1 MCFFRFFSL
10 RGFYK
15 ILSKVPCAILQVL
28 VSYLFYIW
36 SGVYVNPNLLIHPS
50 SHPPFPFGNPKFVFH
65 VCESLLFWKH
75 VHLYLSFFFFKIPR
89 ISGKTFVFLWLSSL
103 SMIISFQSLYYFEK
117 KFLVFILFIFLPH
130 HEASGILVPRP
141 GFEPRSLNCWMARK
155 FPFYYFSCTYL
166 IDLVRLLVDS
176 SEQQQ
181 MQKIILSFPW
191 FCGNTIFASVDIV
204 FIEWSQQL
212 SFHLVYL
219 VVVQSLSHVQLFCNP
234 MDCSLPGSSIHR
246 IMLVSGIQPSNSCI
260 LMYTCVYIYIYTHT
274 LCQVLF
280 HDRLLQSIKQSSQ
293 ARILEWVAIS
303 FSMEFS

>member
-1 MCFFRFFSL
+1 
-10 RGFYK
+10 
-15 ILSKVPCAILQVL
+15 
-28 VSYLFYIW
+28 
-36 SGVYVNPNLLIHPS
+36 
-50 SHPPFPFGNPKFVFH
+50 
-65 VCESLLFWKH
+65 
-75 VHLYLSFFFFKIPR
+75 
-89 ISGKTFVFLWLSSL
+89 
-103 SMIISFQSLYYFEK
+103 
-117 KFLVFILFIFLPH
+117 
-130 HEASGILVPRP
+130 
-141 GFEPRSLNCWMARK
+141 MARK
-155 FPFYYFSCTYL
+155 FPFYYFSCTSL

-191 FCGNTIFASVDIV
+191 FCGNTIFASVGIV

-303 FSMEFS
+303 FSMEFSCPRDETHISCLAGGSHLESPLFHQLRVLVAIGIEFNEKFFDISEIFN